1 MNKALPLEVQ
11 ADDLNFVSNLDNWTD
26 SLGAWLTYKSPCYH

>member
-1 MNKALPLEVQ
+1 MKQQGILGMNKALPLEVQ

-26 SLGAWLTYKSPCYH
+26 SPGA